1 MILEM
6 QIGVNKHF
14 IMSKKNRQR
23 EKRAGKQKMYS
34 WITNSI
40 DIFQRNEGTKN

>member
-14 IMSKKNRQR
+14 IMSKKNR
-23 EKRAGKQKMYS
+23 
-34 WITNSI
+34 
-40 DIFQRNEGTKN
+40 